1 MATKKTKDISKPTD
15 KEKQTKDRSEDLKE
29 QIAKDVHKDHVEVQK
44 AVDFDISQLEGV
56 GSVRRNRLAESGITT
71 PMDLMVRGP
80 IEVSDITGLTKDQ
93 SASIV
98 EKARQYCV
106 DNGVFQKSFQRINI
120 F

>member
-1 MATKKTKDISKPTD
+1 MATKKSKDEVSKPID
-15 KEKQTKDRSEDLKE
+15 KEKQTKDRSKDLKE
-29 QIAKDVHKDHVEVQK
+29 QIAKDVHEDHVEVQK

-80 IEVSDITGLTKDQ
+80 IEIADITGLTKEQ
-93 SASIV
+93 ASTIC

-106 DNGVFQKSFQRINI
+106 DN
-120 F
+120 